1 LVLAVFNFCRWGIG
15 VNIYWVFIQV
25 EVKGNQLYLWLLK
38 RTHMFDLMSIMN
50 KVKEAQAKVKEA
62 QARLVHLKAEGES
75 GAGMVK
81 VLVNGNRKVISIE
94 MDDSLVNISDKQMLG
109 DLIVAATNKAMEE
122 IEGKIKEELKSAT
135 DGMMPNIPGMDF
147 GSMF

>member
-1 LVLAVFNFCRWGIG
+1 
-15 VNIYWVFIQV
+15 
-25 EVKGNQLYLWLLK
+25 
-38 RTHMFDLMSIMN
+38 MFDLMSIMN

-62 QARLVHLKAEGES
+62 QARLVHLKAEGEA

-81 VLVNGNRKVISIE
+81 VFVNGNRKVISIE
-94 MDDSLVNISDKQMLG
+94 MDDSLVNITDKQMLG

-122 IEGKIKEELKSAT
+122 IDGKIKEELKSAT